1 MIEYALVCNEE
12 HSWQAWFANAA
23 SFEKQRE
30 EGLVR
35 CPYCNSRKVRKALMT
50 PSLGSAGRRR
60 GETALKEG
68 KKRTEEIPVKGTP
81 SKEMPSK
88 QIPLK
93 KIQGVSQTSTPKQQA
108 LVSPQ
113 SAEQKKMH
121 ALYKAMR
128 QVQDKIL
135 KEHENVGNKFSEE
148 ARKIHYG
155 EVEPRGI
162 YGEASKDEVEEMR
175 EEGIAIAPL
184 PLLPKLDS

>member
-12 HSWQAWFANAA
+12 HNWQAWFANAA
-23 SFEKQRE
+23 SFEKQCE
-30 EGLVR
+30 KGLVR

-50 PSLGSAGRRR
+50 PALGSAGRRR

-68 KKRTEEIPVKGTP
+68 KKWTEEMPVKGARTKEIP
-81 SKEMPSK
+81 SKE
-88 QIPLK
+88 
-93 KIQGVSQTSTPKQQA
+93 IQEVSQPSIPKQQA
-108 LVSPQ
+108 LVSSQ

-155 EVEPRGI
+155 EVAPRGI